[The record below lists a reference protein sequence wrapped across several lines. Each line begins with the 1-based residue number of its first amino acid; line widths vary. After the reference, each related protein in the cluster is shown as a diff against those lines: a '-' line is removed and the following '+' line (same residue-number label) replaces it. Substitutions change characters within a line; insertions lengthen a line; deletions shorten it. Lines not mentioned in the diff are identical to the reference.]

1 LGRPFG
7 DPAVKPIE
15 SVLESTLGKSFSR
28 FGATLALAA
37 AFSQEWNFSK
47 GSGWML
53 KVHDGKKALLYVIP
67 LAGCFRISMA
77 IRESERDALLA
88 DPDLLAVHDRLA
100 SSKKF
105 SEGYAIGFDVDE
117 TSDFASVESFVSK
130 LIAARR

>member
-1 LGRPFG
+1 MGRPFG

-88 DPDLLAVHDRLA
+88 DPDLLAMHDRLA
-100 SSKKF
+100 SAKEY
-105 SEGYAIGFDVDE
+105 SEGFALQFDIDDG
-117 TSDFASVESFVSK
+117 TDSAPVESLVSK